1 MIYHTFVGIDI
12 GKHEFVTAIHGEK
25 VVKIYSNT
33 KDGNSSFL
41 TDYKA
46 ILENSLVVLE
56 NTGGYEN
63 ELLLFLL
70 NNNVAVHRADTRKVK
85 NYIKSYGQ
93 KGKTDK
99 IDALALASYAYERQ
113 SSLDIF
119 KPKNTSQEMLRE
131 LEERRQELTQMLV
144 QEKNRSK
151 SPLSNHSLRSIT
163 SVIECLKKQ
172 LEIIDNEM
180 KSLIESDEEL
190 VKKKEILQS
199 VPGIGEIT
207 SNTLLALLPELG
219 SLGRKQVAS
228 LCGLAP
234 YPKQS
239 GTKTWHSRTQGGRR
253 SMRSILFLAAMGASR
268 TKTNLGLFYER
279 LVGNGKKKMV
289 ALTALMR
296 KIIVIANARLRDL
309 MRKQAAEVKEVVNN
323 KVYSYVEKGLDCFPP
338 STACGRKDEECAIST

>member
-1 MIYHTFVGIDI
+1 MNYHTFIGIDI

-33 KDGNSSFL
+33 QDGNSSFL
-41 TDYKA
+41 SDYKG
-46 ILENSLVVLE
+46 ILTNSLVVLE

-85 NYIKSYGQ
+85 NYIRSYGQ

-99 IDALALASYAYERQ
+99 IDALALASYANERQ
-113 SSLDIF
+113 SSLDVF
-119 KPKNTSQEMLRE
+119 RPRNKSQEMLRE
-131 LEERRQELTQMLV
+131 LEERRQELKQMLV
-144 QEKNRSK
+144 QEKNRLK
-151 SPLSNHSLRSIT
+151 SPLSKYSLKSIT

-180 KSLIESDEEL
+180 KNLIESDEEL
-190 VKKKEILQS
+190 VKKKEIVQS
-199 VPGIGEIT
+199 IAGIGEIT
-207 SNTLLALLPELG
+207 STTLLGLLPELG
-219 SLGRKQVAS
+219 SLGRKQIAS

-239 GTKTWHSRTQGGRR
+239 GTKSWYSRTQGGRR
-253 SMRSILFLAAMGASR
+253 SMRSILFMAALGASR
-268 TKTNLGLFYER
+268 TKSNLGVFYEK
-279 LVGNGKKKMV
+279 LVSNGKKKMV

-296 KIIVIANARLRDL
+296 KIIVIANAKIRDFI
-309 MRKQAAEVKEVVNN
+309 KERTLIDQN
-323 KVYSYVEKGLDCFPP
+323 S
-338 STACGRKDEECAIST
+338 

>member
-1 MIYHTFVGIDI
+1 MNYHTFIGIDI
-12 GKHEFVTAIHGEK
+12 GKQEFVMAIHGK
-25 VVKIYSNT
+25 KIAKTYLNT
-33 KDGNSSFL
+33 KDGRDNFL
-41 TDYKA
+41 VDYKA
-46 ILENSLVVLE
+46 ILANSLVVLE

-70 NNNVAVHRADTRKVK
+70 NNNVAVHRAYTRKVK

-93 KGKTDK
+93 KGKTDR

-119 KPKNTSQEMLRE
+119 KPKNNSQEILRE
-131 LEERRQELTQMLV
+131 LEERRQELTHMLV
-144 QEKNRSK
+144 QENNRFK
-151 SPLSNHSLRSIT
+151 SPLSNHSLRSIK
-163 SVIECLKKQ
+163 SVIDFLKKQ
-172 LEIIDNEM
+172 IEIIDNEM
-180 KSLIESDEEL
+180 KSLIENDKEL

-199 VPGIGEIT
+199 IPGIGAVT
-207 SNTLLALLPELG
+207 STTLLALLPELG
-219 SLGRKQVAS
+219 SIGRKQIAS

-239 GTKTWHSRTQGGRR
+239 GSKTWYSRTQGGRR

-279 LVGNGKKKMV
+279 LVSNGKKKMV

-296 KIIVIANARLRDL
+296 KIIVIANARLRDFML
-309 MRKQAAEVKEVVNN
+309 EQGAEAKKVLNN
-323 KVYSYVEKGLDCFPP
+323 KIHSYVEKGMDYFPI
-338 STACGRKDEECAIST
+338 SKACGRKDEECGIST